1 MNYSKPGMM
10 RITMYAAVLT
20 AVVVLIQAR
29 PQDTRTSTQDVAR
42 VPMPVS
48 SSLCIKY
55 EEAMGG

>member
-1 MNYSKPGMM
+1 
-10 RITMYAAVLT
+10 MYAAVLT